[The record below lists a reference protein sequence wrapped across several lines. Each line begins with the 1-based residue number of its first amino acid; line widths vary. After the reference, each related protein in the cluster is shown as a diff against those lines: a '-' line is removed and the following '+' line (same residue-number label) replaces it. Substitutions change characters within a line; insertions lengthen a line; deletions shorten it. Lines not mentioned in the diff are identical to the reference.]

1 MSIYDVFSGGSKP
14 FDKEQWAAQKQAQR
28 KEAYELI
35 DNTCSEMM
43 SSGDS
48 FRQYLD
54 VQGRFDRY
62 SVNNAI
68 LVSAQM
74 PEATQLK
81 EKAAWKQSRVYVNK
95 DAQKVVILEP
105 SKEYTREDGSKAV
118 GYNAKEVYDISETSA
133 KDRQEAQEKKSMR
146 ELVSALIDAS
156 PVPFVPVA
164 GLEMPAYYDS
174 EQQSIFIRTGL
185 NEEQLFV
192 SMAKEVSAAVF
203 DFKHNESRE
212 ASEFKSYCVAYMASS
227 RYGVDTRGFNF
238 SRLPKELAETDT
250 QAFKGEL
257 GSMRD
262 VLGEIQSEMY
272 KSMEKN
278 KPAKSKEQ
286 ERQTEV

>member
-1 MSIYDVFSGGSKP
+1 MSIYDVFSGGKP
-14 FDKEQWAAQKQAQR
+14 FDKEEWAAQKQAER

-43 SSGDS
+43 IDGDS
-48 FRQYLD
+48 LRQYLD

-62 SVNNAI
+62 SVANAV

-81 EKAAWKQSRVYVNK
+81 DYNKWKQSRAYVNK
-95 DAQKVVILEP
+95 DAQKVTILEP

-118 GYNAKEVYDISETSA
+118 SYNAKVVYDISETTA
-133 KDRQEAQEKKSMR
+133 KDRNEAAEPTQMR

-156 PVPFVPVA
+156 PVPFQPVDDLDA
-164 GLEMPAYYDS
+164 AAFYDS
-174 EQQSIFIRTGL
+174 SQQTIFIKTGL
-185 NEEQLFV
+185 TEEQLFV
-192 SMAKEVSAAVF
+192 SMSKEVAVAVY
-203 DFKHNESRE
+203 DFKYNESRD
-212 ASEFKSYCVAYMASS
+212 ASDFKSFCTAYMVST
-227 RYGVDTRGFNF
+227 RYGVDTKGFHF
-238 SRLPKELAETDT
+238 DKLPKEYEAMDT

-286 ERQTEV
+286 ER

>member
-43 SSGDS
+43 ISGDS

-164 GLEMPAYYDS
+164 DLEMPAYYDS

-212 ASEFKSYCVAYMASS
+212 ASEFKSYCVAYMVSS

-272 KSMEKN
+272 KSLEKN

-286 ERQTEV
+286 ER

>member
-1 MSIYDVFSGGSKP
+1 MSIYDVFSGGNKP

-43 SSGDS
+43 ISGDS

-54 VQGRFDRY
+54 AQGRFDRY
-62 SVNNAI
+62 SVNNPI

-156 PVPFVPVA
+156 PVPFVLVA
-164 GLEMPAYYDS
+164 DLEMPAYYDS

-212 ASEFKSYCVAYMASS
+212 ASEFKSYCVAYMVSS

-272 KSMEKN
+272 KSLEKN

-286 ERQTEV
+286 ER

>member
-43 SSGDS
+43 ISGDS

-118 GYNAKEVYDISETSA
+118 GYNAKEAYDISETSA

-164 GLEMPAYYDS
+164 DLEMPAYYDS

-212 ASEFKSYCVAYMASS
+212 ASEFKSYCVAYMISS

-286 ERQTEV
+286 ER

>member
-1 MSIYDVFSGGSKP
+1 MSIYDVFSGGNKP

-43 SSGDS
+43 ISGDS

-62 SVNNAI
+62 SVNNSI

-164 GLEMPAYYDS
+164 DLEMPAYYDS

-212 ASEFKSYCVAYMASS
+212 ASEFKSYCVAYMISS

-286 ERQTEV
+286 ER

>member
-35 DNTCSEMM
+35 DSTCAEMM
-43 SSGDS
+43 ISGDS

-164 GLEMPAYYDS
+164 DLEMPAYYDS

-212 ASEFKSYCVAYMASS
+212 ASEFKSYCVAYMISS

-286 ERQTEV
+286 ER

>member
-1 MSIYDVFSGGSKP
+1 MSIYDVFIGGSKP

-35 DNTCSEMM
+35 GKTCSEMM

-95 DAQKVVILEP
+95 DAKKVVILEP
-105 SKEYTREDGSKAV
+105 SKEYTRDDGSKAV

-164 GLEMPAYYDS
+164 DLEMPAYYDS

-212 ASEFKSYCVAYMASS
+212 ASEFKSYCVAYMVSS

-286 ERQTEV
+286 ER

>member
-1 MSIYDVFSGGSKP
+1 MSIYVVFSGGSKP

-43 SSGDS
+43 ISGDS

-95 DAQKVVILEP
+95 DAKKVVILEP
-105 SKEYTREDGSKAV
+105 SKEYTRDDGSKAV

-133 KDRQEAQEKKSMR
+133 KDRQEALEKKSMR

-164 GLEMPAYYDS
+164 DLEMPAYYDS

-212 ASEFKSYCVAYMASS
+212 ASEFKSYCVAYMISS

-286 ERQTEV
+286 ER

>member
-1 MSIYDVFSGGSKP
+1 MSLYDVFSGGSKP
-14 FDKEQWAAQKQAQR
+14 FDKAEWAAQKQAQR
-28 KEAYELI
+28 QEAYELI

-43 SSGDS
+43 ADGES

-62 SVNNAI
+62 SVANAV

-81 EKAAWKQSRVYVNK
+81 DYNAWKQSRVYVNK
-95 DAQKVVILEP
+95 DAKKVVILEP
-105 SKEYTREDGSKAV
+105 SKEYTRDDGSKAV

-164 GLEMPAYYDS
+164 DLEMPAYYDS

-212 ASEFKSYCVAYMASS
+212 ASEFKSYCVAFMISS

-286 ERQTEV
+286 ER